1 MIKPYT
7 VLQILVCWMAVL
19 PLQHTACYIDT
30 DEGIQHSGFAKYNV
44 HRPCRVASNVL
55 VFSISCQVRQRL
67 AWEVWERS
75 WIILSAFPN
84 LLS

>member
-44 HRPCRVASNVL
+44 K
-55 VFSISCQVRQRL
+55 I
-67 AWEVWERS
+67 
-75 WIILSAFPN
+75 
-84 LLS
+84 